1 MLQSHI
7 ILAAGW
13 ILFCIAHSVFASLR
27 FKQFAGRWMGTQYKF
42 YRFYYTIFAFISF
55 AVIMIYLFTMKSFRI
70 FESGTA
76 VSIAGTIVALS
87 GFIIM
92 TICIRKYFMRLS
104 GIKALLEN
112 KAEQELMITGIHKHV
127 RHPLYLGTFI
137 FIWGL
142 LLLYPYW
149 SLFIADAIITI
160 YTLVGLQFEEKKLVE
175 EFGEAYKIYK
185 QKVPML
191 IPRFFTTEPQR
202 TRRITEKL

>member
-1 MLQSHI
+1 MIKSHI
-7 ILAAGW
+7 ILAIGW
-13 ILFCIAHSVFASLR
+13 ILFCIAHSVFASLW
-27 FKQFAGRWMGTQYKF
+27 FKQIAEQWMGRQYKF
-42 YRFYYTIFAFISF
+42 YRLYYTIFAFISF
-55 AVIMIYLFTMKSFRI
+55 AVVMIYLFIMKSYRI
-70 FESGTA
+70 VESNTA
-76 VSIAGTIVALS
+76 VTIAGAIVALS

-92 TICIRKYFMRLS
+92 IICIRKYFMRLS

-112 KAEQELMITGIHKHV
+112 KAEQALMITGIHKHV

-149 SLFIADAIITI
+149 SVFIADSIITV

-175 EFGEAYKIYK
+175 EFGEAYKMYK

-191 IPRFFTTEPQR
+191 IPRLF
-202 TRRITEKL
+202 